1 VLDGGEGGAGAVF
14 DGDIAAREDPRFY
27 LAIGVPVADVVPFR
41 EATTRHNAAYWVV
54 AYPRG
59 EEEAEVSR
67 LVEER
72 EARYPPPSQ
81 IVVYCKTVEQAK
93 GMAEVLRCSVYHRHV
108 GDTAMK
114 KTTLLR
120 LTRHMDRWPGR
131 VGCEGGEERCDVC
144 QGAPCGSARE

>member
-1 VLDGGEGGAGAVF
+1 MLYLTATLPPS
-14 DGDIAAREDPRFY
+14 EDPRFY
-27 LAIGVPVADVVPFR
+27 QAIGVPVADVVPFR

-81 IVVYCKTVEQAK
+81 IVVYCKRQSSKRRVWR
-93 GMAEVLRCSVYHRHV
+93 RCCGVACT
-108 GDTAMK
+108 TA
-114 KTTLLR
+114 TLA
-120 LTRHMDRWPGR
+120 T
-131 VGCEGGEERCDVC
+131 
-144 QGAPCGSARE
+144 QQ